1 MEQIRAITVNNVKYN
16 VAQASAVE
24 QQKLM
29 LLIGAKIALHS
40 ASSNVEQI
48 DKNLLI
54 GTLLTLPEETFN
66 QISRVV
72 LCKAIVAGESV
83 PVDVQ
88 SFQGGMMS
96 YFSLVAEA
104 ICFNLNDFFTWLD
117 SENEARRAVRKVT
130 T

>member
-29 LLIGAKIALHS
+29 LLIGAKVALHS
-40 ASSNVEQI
+40 ATSEQQI

-54 GTLLTLPEETFN
+54 GTLLTLPDDTFN
-66 QISRVV
+66 NIANVV
-72 LCKAIVAGESV
+72 LGKAIKVGDDT
-83 PVDVQ
+83 PIDVK
-88 SFQGGMMS
+88 SFQGAMMT

-104 ICFNLNDFFTWLD
+104 ICFNLDDFFTWLD
-117 SENEARRAVRKVT
+117 SENEARRAARKVEV
-130 T
+130 

>member
-29 LLIGAKIALHS
+29 LLIGAKVALHS
-40 ASSNVEQI
+40 ATSEQQI

-54 GTLLTLPEETFN
+54 GTLLTLPEDTFN
-66 QISRVV
+66 NIANVV
-72 LCKAIVAGESV
+72 LGKAIKAGDDT
-83 PVDVQ
+83 PIDVK
-88 SFQGGMMS
+88 SFQGAMMT

-104 ICFNLNDFFTWLD
+104 ICFNLDDFFT
-117 SENEARRAVRKVT
+117 
-130 T
+130 